1 MNCLRCNGLMCRVN
15 LLDHLHESGK
25 LWAVALQC
33 LNCGE
38 IVDSL
43 ILKNRKGIPRPIGSQ
58 ARLKRFSPVYR
69 ALSAERKVSR
79 DT

>member
-1 MNCLRCNGLMCRVN
+1 
-15 LLDHLHESGK
+15 LDPLHESGK
-25 LWAVALQC
+25 LWAMAWQC

-58 ARLKRFSPVYR
+58 ARLKRFNPVYR
-69 ALSAERKVSR
+69 ASSGERNVSR
-79 DT
+79 DA